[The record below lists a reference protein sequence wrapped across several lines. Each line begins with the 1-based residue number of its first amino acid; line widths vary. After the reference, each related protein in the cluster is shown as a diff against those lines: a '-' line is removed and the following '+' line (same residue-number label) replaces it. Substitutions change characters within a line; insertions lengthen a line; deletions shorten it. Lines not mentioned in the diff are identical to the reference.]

1 MTHNLK
7 IILHRSHIQG
17 GLTNQE
23 VDGIK
28 GAPIFTERMFF
39 KLYDFWK
46 IHITN
51 YVKKWKNYRNIYQCP
66 FNNTP
71 EDHYS
76 DIYHFE
82 TNHKAKFIDLND
94 KDYILF
100 STNNNENLCNEK
112 IGKYFRENNHF
123 YLYEITSITE
133 TTIEFMI
140 YWIPFHLIGSW
151 YEIHGENGKILIQI
165 MKDCIYQNNLF
176 NDFDQYYV

>member
-1 MTHNLK
+1 MTHKLK
-7 IILHRSHIQG
+7 IFLHRSHIQC

-28 GAPIFTERMFF
+28 DAPIFTERMFF

-51 YVKKWKNYRNIYQCP
+51 YIKKWKNYRNIYHP
-66 FNNTP
+66 PSNTITP
-71 EDHYS
+71 EDNYS

-82 TNHKAKFIDLND
+82 TNHKAKFIDLNNT
-94 KDYILF
+94 DYILF
-100 STNNNENLCNEK
+100 SIISNNNNGEL
-112 IGKYFRENNHF
+112 IRYFRENNHF

-140 YWIPFHLIGSW
+140 YWIPFNFIEDW
-151 YEIHGENGKILIQI
+151 YNQYGNEGKISIQQ
-165 MKDCIYQNNLF
+165 MKECINQNNLF
-176 NDFDQYYV
+176 NNFDQYYV